1 MTDGAFSDDG
11 AFHPLETWDA
21 DAIMKLFRERL
32 LARLIERHETDRL
45 ARLREIP
52 GEFER
57 LLPYA
62 VAFGFEK
69 DWGGASADANAIGKP
84 SERYTAPASAAGASV
99 DTRSSVGLLV
109 PIVVMSLAV
118 TPVRGRRAFRP

>member
-1 MTDGAFSDDG
+1 
-11 AFHPLETWDA
+11 
-21 DAIMKLFRERL
+21 MKLFRERL